1 VEDDKMSKNG
11 KRYDEQ
17 FKKDIVR
24 LVQEENRSVSS
35 IVKDFGV
42 NEQTVRNWLKVSKES
57 QDPSKTEIA
66 ELRAELKAKD
76 KKIADQEMTIDI
88 LKKATAIFVQNNRK

>member
-1 VEDDKMSKNG
+1 MSKNG

-17 FKKDIVR
+17 FKKDILR
-24 LVQEENRSVSS
+24 LIQEENRSVSS

-42 NEQTVRNWLKVSKES
+42 NEQTVRNWLKASKER
-57 QDPSKTEIA
+57 QDPDKSEVA
-66 ELRAELKAKD
+66 ELRAQLKARD
-76 KKIADQEMTIDI
+76 KEIADQAITIDI

>member
-1 VEDDKMSKNG
+1 VEGDKVSKKS

-24 LVQEENRSVSS
+24 LIQEGNRSISS
-35 IVKDFGV
+35 IVNDFGV
-42 NEQTVRNWLKVSKES
+42 NQQTVRNWLKASIER
-57 QDPSKTEIA
+57 QDPDKFEIA
-66 ELRAELKAKD
+66 ELKAQLKAKD
-76 KKIADQEMTIDI
+76 KQIADQEVTIDI

>member
-1 VEDDKMSKNG
+1 MDKKGN
-11 KRYDEQ
+11 RYDDQ

-24 LVQEENRSVSS
+24 LIEEENRSVSS

-42 NEQTVRNWLKVSKES
+42 SEQAVRNWLKASKER
-57 QDPSKTEIA
+57 QDPDKPEVS
-66 ELRAELKAKD
+66 ELRAQLKAKD
-76 KKIADQEMTIDI
+76 KEIADQAITIDI

>member
-1 VEDDKMSKNG
+1 MSKNG
-11 KRYDEQ
+11 NRYDEQ
-17 FKKDIVR
+17 FKKDVVR

-35 IVKDFGV
+35 VVKDFGV
-42 NEQTVRNWLKVSKES
+42 NEQTVRNWLKASKKS
-57 QDPSKTEIA
+57 RDPQISRIA
-66 ELRAELKAKD
+66 ELEAELKAKD

>member
-1 VEDDKMSKNG
+1 MSKNS

-17 FKKDIVR
+17 FKKDILR
-24 LVQEENRSVSS
+24 LIQEENRPVSS

-42 NEQTVRNWLKVSKES
+42 NEQTVRNWLKAS
-57 QDPSKTEIA
+57 QRTRDPQISRITELEA
-66 ELRAELKAKD
+66 QLKAKD

-88 LKKATAIFVQNNRK
+88 LKKATAIFAQNNRK